1 MSKLFIFALALL
13 ALATIA
19 NAGATGKTNALTIA
33 LKSNAAATAAADDN
47 AAAATISCDA
57 CMAKL
62 DDLPADDAIKICQKV
77 LKCKAAT
84 PSVAPQAMA
93 VAAAAAVSCD
103 ACVAKL
109 DDLPAD
115 DALKICQ
122 KVFKCKAAVPTVA
135 PQPTTAAP
143 QAAPTTAAPAPT
155 TAAPPLPPAVAAM
168 TQSVLLC
175 DKCNAELV
183 ANGVPSDDAAKICSG
198 ILKCTQNSAPVHAK
212 ICWNCGRGQGR
223 G

>member
-1 MSKLFIFALALL
+1 MSKLFILTLALL

-19 NAGATGKTNALTIA
+19 NAGTIKTNALTIA
-33 LKSNAAATAAADDN
+33 LKSNAATATADAN
-47 AAAATISCDA
+47 AAAAISCDA

-62 DDLPADDAIKICQKV
+62 DDLPADDAMKICQKV

-84 PSVAPQAMA
+84 PTVAPQAMA

-155 TAAPPLPPAVAAM
+155 TAAPAQPPLPPAVAAAM

-183 ANGVPSDDAAKICSG
+183 ENGVPSDDAAKICSG
-198 ILKCTQNSAPVHAK
+198 ILKCTQNVQTNSRSC
-212 ICWNCGRGQGR
+212 INCGGPRVHG
-223 G
+223 